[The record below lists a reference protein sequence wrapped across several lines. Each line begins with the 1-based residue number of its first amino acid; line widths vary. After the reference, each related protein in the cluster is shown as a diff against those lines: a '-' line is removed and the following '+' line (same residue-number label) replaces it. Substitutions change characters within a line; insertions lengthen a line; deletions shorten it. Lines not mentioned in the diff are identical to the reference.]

1 MIIPAADTP
10 DQARDYAEK
19 ATAYGLPLLLME
31 QTRQSSQSNLRD
43 RAGITPQANTFFHAR
58 QLVSSRGRVV
68 IRPNNDTLYS
78 TAWLD
83 LSKGP
88 VRLDVPVIRDRYW
101 IMPLM
106 DAWTNVFA
114 TVGSRTHAAMV
125 SKEATSWWIVTSA
138 QRDQVPAGA
147 QLIESPTDMVWIIGR
162 IELRGAGDLATVRA
176 VQDGFTLSP
185 ALPAENLPANAVRE
199 LPPRIVSQLPAT
211 EFFERLAQLMARQK
225 PLPQDDLALAVL
237 RGLGVTAGKPFP
249 ARSEPASAAWLAAVE
264 EGKKNAFDKLANA
277 GFTRRAPE
285 AVGASNGWNMNNSPD
300 IGRFGSNYALRAG
313 IAMAGLGA
321 LPLADAWYPS
331 TELDG
336 NLQPLHGARKYQLHF
351 DAKQLP
357 PAQAFWSLT
366 LYDQSGYFVDNP
378 LNRYALTDRDALR
391 FNDDGSLDLYIGGIA
406 PADSKWQANW
416 LPAPDAAFNLSL
428 RIYDPTAPAIAGKWL
443 PPPIT
448 RSP

>member
-1 MIIPAADTP
+1 MIPAADTP
-10 DQARDYAEK
+10 DQARDFAEK

-125 SKEATSWWIVTSA
+125 GKEATSWWILGSA

-321 LPLADAWYPS
+321 LPLADAW
-331 TELDG
+331 
-336 NLQPLHGARKYQLHF
+336 
-351 DAKQLP
+351 
-357 PAQAFWSLT
+357 
-366 LYDQSGYFVDNP
+366 
-378 LNRYALTDRDALR
+378 
-391 FNDDGSLDLYIGGIA
+391 
-406 PADSKWQANW
+406 
-416 LPAPDAAFNLSL
+416 
-428 RIYDPTAPAIAGKWL
+428 
-443 PPPIT
+443 
-448 RSP
+448 